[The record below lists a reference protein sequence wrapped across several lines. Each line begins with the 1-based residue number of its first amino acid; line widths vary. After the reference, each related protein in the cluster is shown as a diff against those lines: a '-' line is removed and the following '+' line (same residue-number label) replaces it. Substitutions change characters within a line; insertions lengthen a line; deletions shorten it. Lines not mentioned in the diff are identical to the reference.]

1 MGPRT
6 AATGNSLTLNHPADN
21 NRRRSGSGGDDA
33 VIGIALRRSL
43 AVFALLAAGGLCA
56 WWLTRDRAPAPVDER
71 ALAAPERLD
80 AAEAPDPPDLPF
92 REVAGASGL
101 AFVHVNG
108 AAGDRL
114 LPETMGG
121 GVAFLDY
128 DGDDDADLLLVNSS
142 SWPWDGPVSET
153 MALYRNDGA
162 GFFADAT
169 EGSGLEVPLY
179 GMGAAVADFDGD
191 GRVDIFVTAVGRNR
205 LFRNLGDGRFADV
218 TVAAGVAGRDDDWST
233 CAAWLDYDRDG
244 DLDLF
249 VCNYVGWSRETDF
262 EVDYRMTGIG
272 RAYGPPTNFA
282 GTFNALYENLGD
294 GRFSD
299 VSEAAGIRVVNAAT
313 ELAAGKALAVLPMDL
328 DDDGWLDLVVAN
340 DTVRNFVFIN
350 RGDGTF
356 AEEGVP
362 LGVAFD
368 NSGHATGAMGIDGGR
383 DPERSERVIAIA
395 NFANEMTSYYV
406 ASDDSAV
413 FTDEAV
419 ISGVGPASRSALSF
433 GLFFFDA
440 DLDGRQDLFQ
450 ANGHVENQINV
461 VQPSQRYEQPPQLF
475 WNCGDACPRQYV
487 PVDSGRLGDLAEP
500 VAGRGA
506 AYADIDGD
514 GDLDIVLTQ
523 PGRAVRLYRNDQAT
537 GHRWLRVRLE
547 GRGGN
552 RHALGA
558 VATLTWSGGLQE
570 RRVMPT
576 RSYLAQVEPVL
587 TFGLGADGTAESLEI
602 RWPDGARSTHTPP
615 AGGGEWRLRQPDG
628 PSE

>member
-1 MGPRT
+1 
-6 AATGNSLTLNHPADN
+6 
-21 NRRRSGSGGDDA
+21 
-33 VIGIALRRSL
+33 
-43 AVFALLAAGGLCA
+43 
-56 WWLTRDRAPAPVDER
+56 
-71 ALAAPERLD
+71 
-80 AAEAPDPPDLPF
+80 
-92 REVAGASGL
+92 
-101 AFVHVNG
+101 
-108 AAGDRL
+108 
-114 LPETMGG
+114 
-121 GVAFLDY
+121 
-128 DGDDDADLLLVNSS
+128 
-142 SWPWDGPVSET
+142 
-153 MALYRNDGA
+153 MALYRNDGT
-162 GFFADAT
+162 GRFTDAT
-169 EGSGLEVPLY
+169 AGSGLEVPLY
-179 GMGAAVADFDGD
+179 GMGTAVADFDGD
-191 GRVDIFVTAVGRNR
+191 ARLDIFVTAVGENR
-205 LFRNLGDGRFADV
+205 LFRNLGGGRFADV
-218 TVAAGVAGRDDDWST
+218 TAAAGVAGRDDDWST
-233 CAAWLDYDRDG
+233 CAAWLDHDRDG

-294 GRFSD
+294 GSFAD

-340 DTVRNFVFIN
+340 DTVRNFVFSN

-356 AEEGVP
+356 VEDGVA

-383 DPERSERVIAIA
+383 DPERNERVIAIA

-487 PVDSGRLGDLAEP
+487 PLDAGRMGDLAEP

-523 PGRAVRLYRNDQAT
+523 PGRTVRLYRNEQAT

-547 GRGGN
+547 GRRGN
-552 RHALGA
+552 RQALGA

-587 TFGLGADGTAESLEI
+587 TFGLGADGTAEALEI
-602 RWPDGARSTHTPP
+602 RWPDGSRSTHTPP
-615 AGGGEWRLRQPDG
+615 AGGGNWRLRQPDA